1 MNQQNILIVDDHPE
15 NLVALEAILEA
26 PDRNLIKAYSGN
38 EALGLV
44 LKMDFALVLLDV
56 QMPEMDGFE
65 VASLMHQN
73 KNTRSIPIIF
83 VTAINKDQK
92 FVFKGYESGA
102 IDYLFKPLNETILEH
117 KVTFFLELDAKNKL
131 LQQRYDELT
140 KLKEDNELLL
150 KSVGEAVIGID
161 RNGDITFLNPAAFT
175 IFDKT
180 PDELSTFNISSLLF
194 YDDKLESP
202 LIWQESATYTHCM
215 NGNSDKRDQNI
226 YGIREGQS
234 FPIEFIAT
242 PIVRAGSC
250 CGGAVFALRD
260 ITQRRDI
267 EKKLLHSARYDA
279 LTGLANRN
287 YFDQILNNAIS
298 RAKRN
303 GTLVGLMFMDLD
315 RFKQVNDSLG
325 HPVGDLLLQEVATRL
340 SACTRDGDTLCRL
353 GGDEF
358 TLILETPYEPDDII
372 IVANKILDE
381 LSKKFHLME
390 NNNAHEVHVG
400 GSIGIACYPQSADS
414 ATALIKCADI
424 AMYQAKTLG
433 RNNCQIYSSSM
444 EADNKRTIELEGLL
458 RKGIEKEEFYLL
470 YQPQV
475 DSRTGQVI
483 GVEALVRWQPEGHA
497 IISPT
502 EFIPL
507 AEESGF
513 IVPLGHW
520 ILDKACTDVSDMC
533 KSTNKPPCTLSVN
546 LSMRQL
552 VSNNIT
558 QSIESIIQSTG
569 IPPALLN
576 LEITES
582 MVMDDPEE
590 KISKLNFLK
599 RSGLSISVDDFG
611 TGYSSLSYIKRL
623 PIDTLKIDRIFVND
637 IGVDIQGES
646 IIKAIIGMAHSLN
659 LKIIAEGVETGEQ
672 LSFLQKH
679 GCFIIQGYFYSKPIP
694 LDELLILQETGF
706 PAAND
711 DIGPLPSSDAANA

>member
-73 KNTRSIPIIF
+73 KNTRAIPIIF

-102 IDYLFKPLNETILEH
+102 IDYLFKPLDETILEH
-117 KVTFFLELDAKNKL
+117 KVKFFLELDAKNKL

-161 RNGDITFLNPAAFT
+161 KNGDITFLNPAAFT

-180 PDELSTFNISSLLF
+180 PDELSAFNISSLLF
-194 YDDKLESP
+194 YDDKLESA
-202 LIWQESATYTHCM
+202 LIWQKSATYTHCM
-215 NGNSDKRDQNI
+215 NGNSHKRDQDI
-226 YGIREGQS
+226 YGIRGEQS

-242 PIVRAGSC
+242 PIIRAGTC
-250 CGGAVFALRD
+250 GGGAVFALRD
-260 ITQRRDI
+260 ITQRRNI

-287 YFDQILNNAIS
+287 YFDQILSNAIS

-315 RFKQVNDSLG
+315 HFKQVNDSLG

-340 SACTRDGDTLCRL
+340 NACIRDGDTLCRL

-372 IVANKILDE
+372 IVANKILGE
-381 LSKKFHLME
+381 LSKKFHLTE
-390 NNNAHEVHVG
+390 NNNSHGVHVG

-414 ATALIKCADI
+414 ATALVKCADI
-424 AMYQAKTLG
+424 AMYQAKSLG
-433 RNNCQIYSSSM
+433 RNNCQTYSSSM
-444 EADNKRTIELEGLL
+444 EEDNKRTLELEGLL
-458 RKGIEKEEFYLL
+458 RQGIEKEEFYLL

-483 GVEALVRWQPEGHA
+483 GSEALVRWQPEGHA

-520 ILDKACTDVSDMC
+520 ILNKACSDVGDMC
-533 KSTNKPPCTLSVN
+533 KSTNEPACTLSVN

-552 VSNNIT
+552 VSNDIT

-569 IPPALLN
+569 IPPARLN

-694 LDELLILQETGF
+694 LDELLILQKTGF